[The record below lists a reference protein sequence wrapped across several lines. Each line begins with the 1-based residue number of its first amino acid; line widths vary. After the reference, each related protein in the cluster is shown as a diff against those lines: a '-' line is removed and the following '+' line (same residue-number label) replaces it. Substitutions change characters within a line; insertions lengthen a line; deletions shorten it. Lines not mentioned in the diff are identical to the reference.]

1 MFRTAVSRLPLA
13 VPKASPASLTRCTS
27 TLTQRGVA
35 YYAKATQ
42 TSVHKSAMESY
53 YVGEG
58 KQPGIHGLTDP
69 LGQPIHKSPPQ
80 LTKIVATVGPTSEQ
94 MPNLQYLVDNGM
106 RIMRLN
112 FSHATREEVELRMSN
127 LQKCKVNFLQNIC
140 TVILFSCV

>member
-1 MFRTAVSRLPLA
+1 
-13 VPKASPASLTRCTS
+13 
-27 TLTQRGVA
+27 
-35 YYAKATQ
+35 
-42 TSVHKSAMESY
+42 MESY

-69 LGQPIHKSPPQ
+69 VGQPIHKSPPQ
-80 LTKIVATVGPTSEQ
+80 LTKIVATVGPTPEQ